1 MKNLWSHLAVLA
13 ANLIY
18 GANYSI
24 AKKVMP
30 VYLMPLGFVLV
41 RVAVTT
47 ALFWICSL
55 FIQEKEKLSKSD
67 YVRLVLCGIF
77 GVAANQ
83 LLFFAGLNLTQPV
96 NAALMMTT
104 NPVLVLMMAHFIIN
118 EKISLLRAVGILL
131 ALSGATFLILSGK
144 QAFFSAKSAIGDLL
158 VFLNSLSF
166 AVFLVLVKPL
176 MLRFH
181 ILTVMKWTF
190 LFGLIP
196 VSFFGFKE
204 VQDGRWM
211 EMDAM
216 IWLSVGYVV
225 IATTF
230 LAYMLNII
238 ALQRLEASQ
247 VSVYIY
253 LQPLFATA
261 FSILFGQG
269 YPQWIHFIAAILI
282 FSGIALTAKKSS
294 GRYPD
299 VQ

>member
-1 MKNLWSHLAVLA
+1 MKNLWAHLAVLA

-24 AKKVMP
+24 AKTVMP
-30 VYLMPLGFVLV
+30 EYLMPLGFVMV
-41 RVAVTT
+41 RVAVTA
-47 ALFWICSL
+47 ALFCLCAL
-55 FIQEKEKLSKSD
+55 FIREKEKLSRSH
-67 YVRLVLCGIF
+67 YVQLALCGLF

-104 NPVLVLMMAHFIIN
+104 NPVLVLLMAHFMIH
-118 EKISLLRAVGILL
+118 EKISILRASGILL
-131 ALSGATFLILSGK
+131 ALSGAAFLILYGK
-144 QAFFSAKSAIGDLL
+144 KVLLTAGSATGDLM

-166 AVFLVLVKPL
+166 AIFLVLVKPL

-181 ILTVMKWTF
+181 VLTVMKWTF

-196 VSFFGFKE
+196 VTFFGFQE
-204 VQDGRWM
+204 VQQGRWM
-211 EMDAM
+211 EMNTM
-216 IWLSVGYVV
+216 VWLSVGYVV

-230 LAYMLNII
+230 LAYLLNIT
-238 ALQRLEASQ
+238 ALQQLDASQ

-253 LQPLFATA
+253 LQPVFASA
-261 FSILFGQG
+261 FSVLFGKG
-269 YPQWIHFIAAILI
+269 YPQWIHLIAAMLI

-294 GRYPD
+294 GR
-299 VQ
+299 